1 MSTYPDVSQ
10 QEAVLLASRIASST
24 DREFSRLFEGLRRR
38 GRLSATVHQ
47 LNRMLAEP
55 AHREIA
61 ALTLKRMGL
70 HLGG

>member
-1 MSTYPDVSQ
+1 MIFPKTRRVVDELWPPPP
-10 QEAVLLASRIASST
+10 
-24 DREFSRLFEGLRRR
+24 EFSRLFEGLRRT
-38 GRLSATVHQ
+38 GRLFATVHQ

-70 HLGG
+70 QLGG